1 MEREREIER
10 KGGRETEEEEKKGVG
25 VQGGKKNEKEGLSS
39 WFGFPPPRNCKD
51 DPGGRRTNVCGRTSS
66 LRALPHLPSAF
77 P

>member
-39 WFGFPPPRNCKD
+39 WFPPPRNCKD